1 MAQSKSV
8 IKAVEKFNREHTT
21 VTQVRLNHNTD
32 ADILEKLAKIGESK
46 MGYIKRL
53 IREDIQKNGY

>member
-8 IKAVEKFNREHTT
+8 IKAVEKFNREHTS
-21 VTQVRLNHNTD
+21 VTQLRLNHNTD
-32 ADILEKLAKIGESK
+32 ADILEKLAKISESK

>member
-32 ADILEKLAKIGESK
+32 ADILEKLAKISESK

>member
-8 IKAVEKFNREHTT
+8 IKAVEKFNREHTS
-21 VTQVRLNHNTD
+21 VTQLRLNHNTD
-32 ADILEKLAKIGESK
+32 ADILEKLAKINESK

>member
-1 MAQSKSV
+1 MAQSKSI
-8 IKAVEKFNREHTT
+8 IKAIEKFNREHTT

-32 ADILEKLAKIGESK
+32 ADILEKLAKISESK

>member
-8 IKAVEKFNREHTT
+8 IKAIEKFNREHTT

-32 ADILEKLAKIGESK
+32 ADILEKLAKISESK

>member
-8 IKAVEKFNREHTT
+8 IKAVEKFNREHTS
-21 VTQVRLNHNTD
+21 VTQLRLNHNTD
-32 ADILEKLAKIGESK
+32 ADILKKLEKISESK